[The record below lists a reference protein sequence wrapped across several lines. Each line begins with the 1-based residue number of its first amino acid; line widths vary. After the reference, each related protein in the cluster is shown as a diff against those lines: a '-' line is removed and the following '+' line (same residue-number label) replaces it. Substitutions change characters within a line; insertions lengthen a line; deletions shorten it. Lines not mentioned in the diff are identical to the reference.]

1 VSRTVASH
9 RAAGTPE
16 LSRRLRTS
24 MCFFWG
30 RCNLPLPR
38 KHDILSAVGPTVAGA
53 SAAAAYQAAA
63 CSHVRAAVV
72 FSVFA
77 LL

>member
-1 VSRTVASH
+1 
-9 RAAGTPE
+9 
-16 LSRRLRTS
+16 

-38 KHDILSAVGPTVAGA
+38 KHDIVSAVGPTVAGA

-63 CSHVRAAVV
+63 CSHARPAVL

>member
-1 VSRTVASH
+1 
-9 RAAGTPE
+9 
-16 LSRRLRTS
+16 

-63 CSHVRAAVV
+63 SGHARPAAVSGV
-72 FSVFA
+72 LA
-77 LL
+77 LLY